1 MPNIQ
6 ESYTYCENLVKSH
19 YENFTIGSL
28 FLPKHIKNHLYAI
41 YSFCRNTDDI
51 GDSLF
56 ENKIEKLNN
65 LDILEAELHKCYKKG
80 YMPKD
85 PFMIAL
91 QDTINK
97 FNINI
102 TPFLKLIEAN
112 RIDQTKFRYNN
123 FKELENYCSKSANP
137 VGHLVLN
144 IFGYSD
150 DLRKT
155 LSDYTCTAL
164 QLTNFLQGIQN
175 DYNLGRIYIPKEDM
189 QIFNCTEEDLVNPNI
204 IPNFIKLMEFQTN
217 RAYTLFKKGEG
228 LFPLIT
234 RRFRIDL
241 RLFSFGGVK
250 ILNKIKS
257 NGYDVINNQ
266 IKLSK
271 KDKLSLIFKA
281 IISK

>member
-1 MPNIQ
+1 MEEIQ
-6 ESYTYCENLVKSH
+6 ESYIECENLVKEH
-19 YENFTIGSL
+19 YENFTIGSW
-28 FLPKHIKNHLYAI
+28 FLPKDYRKSLYAI
-41 YSFCRNTDDI
+41 YAFCRTADDI
-51 GDSLF
+51 GDSLSKNSN
-56 ENKIEKLNN
+56 NKLKN
-65 LDILEAELHKCYKKG
+65 LDNLETEIYKCYNKN
-80 YMPKD
+80 YTPKN

-91 QDTINK
+91 QHTINE
-97 FNINI
+97 FEIDI
-102 TPFLKLIEAN
+102 EPFLKLIEAN
-112 RIDQTKFRYNN
+112 RIDQKKIRYNN
-123 FKELENYCSKSANP
+123 FQELEHYCRHSANP

-144 IFGYSD
+144 IFGYKD
-150 DLRKT
+150 DVRKK
-155 LSDYTCTAL
+155 LSDSICTAL
-164 QLTNFLQGIQN
+164 QLTNFLQGIKY